1 MGDGS
6 KPGVRR
12 KKVNHIEYVHD
23 NPVRRGLVRRAVDW
37 P

>member
-1 MGDGS
+1 MGDGA

-12 KKVNHIEYVHD
+12 KKVNPIEYVHD
-23 NPVRRGLVRRAVDW
+23 NPVRRGLASRAVEW